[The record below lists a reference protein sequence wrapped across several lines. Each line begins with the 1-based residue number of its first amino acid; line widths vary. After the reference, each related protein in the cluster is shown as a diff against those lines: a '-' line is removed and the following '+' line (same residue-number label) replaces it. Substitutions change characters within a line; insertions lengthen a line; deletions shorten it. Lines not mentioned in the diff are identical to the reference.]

1 MIRLCFVGCSIA
13 IASVVSAQSSSTPV
27 SISRVRIAGGAF
39 NTAERTVSLS
49 LDVAGAP
56 TAMRVSEK
64 SDMAGVP
71 WRAFTSSPTY
81 TLSSEPGSKIVFV
94 QVGRS
99 ATITTTSPLRTG
111 DQVLQNVSFVPA
123 PSVVST
129 IARDT
134 IVLGLPD
141 LRSTVIMPATVKD
154 NQSFDFEVQISNAGQ
169 VTPPGQVIQVYNS
182 FVTNTISMEHVDVN
196 FMLQNLVGD
205 GCVFTDV
212 PTIECSLAQMPPG
225 RIVGIQLRAK
235 ATRAVPSTQTQIT
248 HTLRT
253 RIVPIRE
260 SNTANNW
267 RDTPI
272 TILK

>member
-1 MIRLCFVGCSIA
+1 
-13 IASVVSAQSSSTPV
+13 
-27 SISRVRIAGGAF
+27 
-39 NTAERTVSLS
+39 
-49 LDVAGAP
+49 
-56 TAMRVSEK
+56 
-64 SDMAGVP
+64 
-71 WRAFTSSPTY
+71 
-81 TLSSEPGSKIVFV
+81 
-94 QVGRS
+94 
-99 ATITTTSPLRTG
+99 
-111 DQVLQNVSFVPA
+111 
-123 PSVVST
+123 
-129 IARDT
+129 
-134 IVLGLPD
+134 
-141 LRSTVIMPATVKD
+141 
-154 NQSFDFEVQISNAGQ
+154 DFEVQISNAGQ

-235 ATRAVPSTQTQIT
+235 ARRAVPWTQTQIT